1 MAHTFAGPLAGMPTG
16 PLSTPHYAAPAKRRP
31 GLLALLRSWRRRS
44 AEKAELARFDA
55 RELWDV
61 GLTEADRVGILN
73 TPLWREAA
81 PRR

>member
-1 MAHTFAGPLAGMPTG
+1 MAQSFAGPLAGFLPG
-16 PLSTPHYAAPAKRRP
+16 PPSTPFRDAMAKP
-31 GLLALLRSWRRRS
+31 GVGLFALLRAWRGR
-44 AEKAELARFDA
+44 AQEKAQLARFDA
-55 RELWDV
+55 REMQDV

>member
-1 MAHTFAGPLAGMPTG
+1 MAQTFAGPLAGVLPG
-16 PLSTPHYAAPAKRRP
+16 PLSAPYREAPAQRRM
-31 GLLALLRSWRRRS
+31 GLLALVYTWRRR
-44 AEKAELARFDA
+44 AEEKAQLAQFDA
-55 RELWDV
+55 REMQDV

>member
-1 MAHTFAGPLAGMPTG
+1 MAQTFAGPLAGILPG
-16 PLSTPHYAAPAKRRP
+16 PLSTPYRDAPAKRGN
-31 GLLALLRSWRRRS
+31 GLFALLRSWRRRT

-55 RELWDV
+55 RELHDV
-61 GLTEADRVGILN
+61 GLTDADRVGILN

>member
-1 MAHTFAGPLAGMPTG
+1 MAQTFAGPLAGVLPG
-16 PLSTPHYAAPAKRRP
+16 PLSTPYHEGAAQRRP
-31 GLLALLRSWRRRS
+31 GLLALLRTWRRRA

-55 RELWDV
+55 RELQDV
-61 GLTEADRVGILN
+61 GLTDADRVGILN

>member
-1 MAHTFAGPLAGMPTG
+1 MAQSFAGPLAGFLPG
-16 PLSTPHYAAPAKRRP
+16 SLSTPQRLTAAKP
-31 GLLALLRSWRRRS
+31 GLFALLRTWRLR
-44 AEKAELARFDA
+44 AQEKAQLARFDA
-55 RELWDV
+55 REMQDV

>member
-1 MAHTFAGPLAGMPTG
+1 MAQSFAGPLAGFLPG
-16 PLSTPHYAAPAKRRP
+16 SLSTPHHQAPAKR
-31 GLLALLRSWRRRS
+31 GGVLLALLRTWRRRS
-44 AEKAELARFDA
+44 EEKAQLARFDA
-55 RELWDV
+55 REMQDV

>member
-1 MAHTFAGPLAGMPTG
+1 MAQSFAGPLAGFLPG
-16 PLSTPHYAAPAKRRP
+16 SLSTPQHDTAAKP
-31 GLLALLRSWRRRS
+31 GLFALLRTWRAR
-44 AEKAELARFDA
+44 AQEKAQLARFDA
-55 RELWDV
+55 REMQDV